1 MSVPDEVKGMV
12 DLLDRIRAKPGVE
25 ALSLED
31 VMARI
36 GTQSFPALLLVIGV
50 LMVSPLSSIPFLPA
64 LLSIVIVLT
73 AVQAIMGR
81 KSLWLPQFLM
91 KRQVKAAA
99 LNKALDWLGG
109 SARWLDR
116 RRSGALRILAYRPFA
131 DIGYAVITCAALTWP
146 PLSLV
151 PMSTTIIAVGMTLI
165 AAGLTLREGLFLLAG
180 YLWLGLLVTAV
191 FFFWTGIF

>member
-1 MSVPDEVKGMV
+1 MV

-64 LLSIVIVLT
+64 LLSIVIELT

-91 KRQVKAAA
+91 KRQVKASA
-99 LNKALDWLGG
+99 LHKALDWLGG

-116 RRSGALRILAYRPFA
+116 RRSGALRILA
-131 DIGYAVITCAALTWP
+131 
-146 PLSLV
+146 
-151 PMSTTIIAVGMTLI
+151 
-165 AAGLTLREGLFLLAG
+165 
-180 YLWLGLLVTAV
+180 
-191 FFFWTGIF
+191 